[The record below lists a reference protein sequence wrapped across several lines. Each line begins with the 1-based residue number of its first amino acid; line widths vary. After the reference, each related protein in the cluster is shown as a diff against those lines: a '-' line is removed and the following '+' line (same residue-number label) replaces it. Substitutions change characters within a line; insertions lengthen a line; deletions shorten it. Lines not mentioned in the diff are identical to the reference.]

1 MVEALVLDFSFNSL
15 YQFLLSVGM
24 FNPDGPFTSVNQF
37 KLWKKTFWKS
47 RWPIWIFFFSVT
59 RIKSNCN
66 LERQLA
72 ELRDFP
78 ASTSINRVKRSCR
91 VQWMGEFN
99 QMSMGIRIS
108 RVTLPCPFTVIWR
121 VVQPLKM
128 ARAIVF
134 LKVNSVSVNLDRK
147 SPHSL

>member
-1 MVEALVLDFSFNSL
+1 MVDALVLDFSFNSL

-24 FNPDGPFTSVNQF
+24 FNPDGPFTSVNHF
-37 KLWKKTFWKS
+37 KKLWKKNLLKKQMTDLN
-47 RWPIWIFFFSVT
+47 IFFSVT

-134 LKVNSVSVNLDRK
+134 LSILIGNHLLSCL
-147 SPHSL
+147 